1 MSRPLFSPASVFWR
15 VNREF
20 ASALA
25 GPRAVLMQ
33 IAHPLIAAGVANH
46 SRFREH
52 RLARLYRTSLAATAI
67 TFGSR
72 DFALRAVRSINQKH
86 QKVHGVLQS
95 RAGVFRAGTPYDAN
109 DPELK
114 LWVLAT
120 IMDST
125 LVVYDTFVSPL
136 SNGERE
142 EYYDGFVLSAK
153 LFGIPERIVPVTYHD
168 FQSYVNSM
176 LEGDVIT
183 VSDSAREIAD
193 ALFSPSV
200 TGTLLYLGSTVG
212 IGLLP
217 ERLRREFGLRWSLR
231 REVWLERTARLSRY
245 TRRYVPSILCS
256 SPVATVSG
264 WLGSTPGSV
273 TVHSHNQERSRS

>member
-1 MSRPLFSPASVFWR
+1 MSQPLFSPSSVFWR

-20 ASALA
+20 ASGLG

-33 IAHPLIAAGVANH
+33 IAHPLIAAGVADH

-72 DFALRAVRSINQKH
+72 DFALRAIRSINRKH
-86 QKVHGVLQS
+86 QEVHGVLQS
-95 RAGVFRAGTPYDAN
+95 RVGVFPPGTPYDAN
-109 DPELK
+109 DPALK
-114 LWVLAT
+114 LWILST

-125 LVVYDTFVSPL
+125 LLVYDLFVSPL

-142 EYYDGFVLSAK
+142 EYYRGVVAMAR
-153 LFGIPERIVPVTYHD
+153 LFAIPEHLVPVTYHD
-168 FQSYVNSM
+168 FQSYLNSM

-183 VSDSAREIAD
+183 VGDTAREIAD

-200 TGTLLYLGSTVG
+200 TGTLLYLGSAVG

-217 ERLRREFGLRWSLR
+217 ERLQREFGLRWSLQ
-231 REVWLERTARLSRY
+231 REVWLRRMARLSRQ
-245 TRRYVPSILCS
+245 TRRHVPSILCS
-256 SPVATVSG
+256 SPIATVSE
-264 WLGSTPGSV
+264 WLASTP
-273 TVHSHNQERSRS
+273 RS

>member
-1 MSRPLFSPASVFWR
+1 MSQPLFSPSSVFWR

-20 ASALA
+20 ATGLA

-67 TFGSR
+67 TFGSQ
-72 DFALRAVRSINQKH
+72 DFALWAIRSINRKH
-86 QKVHGVLQS
+86 QAVHGVLRS
-95 RAGVFRAGTPYDAN
+95 RVGVFPPGTPYDAN

-114 LWVLAT
+114 LWVLST

-125 LVVYDTFVSPL
+125 LLVYDMFASPL

-142 EYYDGFVLSAK
+142 EYYRGIVLMAR
-153 LFGIPERIVPVTYHD
+153 LFDIPDSLVPATYDD
-168 FQSYVNSM
+168 FQTYLTSM
-176 LEGDVIT
+176 LESDVVT
-183 VSDSAREIAD
+183 VSDSAREIAN
-193 ALFSPSV
+193 ALFSPSII
-200 TGTLLYLGSTVG
+200 GTLLYFGSAVG

-217 ERLRREFGLRWSLR
+217 EPLRREFGFRWSLR
-231 REVWLERTARLSRY
+231 RGVWLRRMARLSRQ
-245 TRRYVPSILCS
+245 TRQHVPSILCS
-256 SPVATVSG
+256 SPIATVSE
-264 WLGSTPGSV
+264 WLVSTPV
-273 TVHSHNQERSRS
+273 SHKEEPSRN

>member
-1 MSRPLFSPASVFWR
+1 MSQPLFSPSSVFWR

-20 ASALA
+20 ASGLG

-33 IAHPLIAAGVANH
+33 IAHPLIAAGVADH

-72 DFALRAVRSINQKH
+72 DFALRAIRSINRRH
-86 QKVHGVLQS
+86 REVHGALQS
-95 RAGVFRAGTPYDAN
+95 RVGVFSPGTPYDAN

-114 LWVLAT
+114 LWVLGT

-125 LVVYDTFVSPL
+125 LLVYDLFVSPL
-136 SNGERE
+136 SNTERE
-142 EYYDGFVLSAK
+142 EYYRGIVALAR
-153 LFGIPERIVPVTYHD
+153 LFGIPDHLVPDTYHD
-168 FQSYVNSM
+168 FQSYLNSM
-176 LEGDVIT
+176 LESDVIT
-183 VSDSAREIAD
+183 VGASAREIAD

-200 TGTLLYLGSTVG
+200 AGTLLYLGSAVG

-217 ERLRREFGLRWSLR
+217 ERLQHEFGLRWSLR
-231 REVWLERTARLSRY
+231 REVWLRRMAGLSRR
-245 TRRYVPSILCS
+245 TRQHVPSILCS
-256 SPVATVSG
+256 SPIATVSE
-264 WLGSTPGSV
+264 WLAFK
-273 TVHSHNQERSRS
+273 SHL